1 MTSQSRNQ
9 RGPAAGGGAGG
20 GGSSGQAGQHE
31 TMVAAAVASM
41 ANTQPLALVKHDL
54 EPKSQERL
62 RVDSHDSD
70 SVPNNN

>member
-9 RGPAAGGGAGG
+9 RGGGGGG
-20 GGSSGQAGQHE
+20 QGGALGGSSGQAGQHE
-31 TMVAAAVASM
+31 IVAAAVASM

-54 EPKSQERL
+54 ESKSQERL
-62 RVDSHDSD
+62 RADSHDSD